1 MREFLSLSYG
11 VSLMCVQSDC
21 EKNWARIV
29 QQGDSSGLDN
39 GFYVGKLVGFV
50 NEELLHKK
58 LTTCSEL
65 LNWETP
71 VNSYIRQNGNG
82 KTKLRKITQSLEQ
95 KEEELRER

>member
-1 MREFLSLSYG
+1 M
-11 VSLMCVQSDC
+11 
-21 EKNWARIV
+21 

-39 GFYVGKLVGFV
+39 DFYVGKLVGFV